1 MTLKDFITKA
11 REIHGNKYD
20 YSKVDYVNGSI
31 KVCIIDPEYGEFW
44 QKPNNHLKGCG
55 CPKRS
60 GKHVP
65 TTEEWIAKA
74 RLVHGDKYDYSKVV
88 YVDSN
93 TKVCIIDPEYGEF
106 LQTPANHLLGMGC
119 PKREQIAIDKLK
131 QAIVENFIKNARLVH
146 GDKYD
151 YSKVNYVNGKTKV
164 CIIDPDY
171 GEFWQKPNDHLKGC
185 GCSKRDVEQN
195 SEKQSLLTKAFIKRA
210 RLIHGDKYDY
220 SKVVYV
226 DSNTKVC
233 IISPELGEF
242 WQTPNDHLKG
252 CGCSKRDVEQNS
264 EKQSLLTKAFIKR
277 ARLIHGDKYDYS
289 KVVYVD
295 SNTKVCIIS
304 PELGEFWQTPIDHLL
319 CGNHDE
325 CVYTEKV
332 E

>member
-44 QKPNNHLKGCG
+44 QMPSNHLKGCG

-164 CIIDPDY
+164 CIIDPEY

-185 GCSKRDVEQN
+185 GCPKRDVEQN
-195 SEKQSLLTKAFIKRA
+195 SEEQSLLTKAFIKRA

-220 SKVVYV
+220 SKVFYV

-242 WQTPNDHLKG
+242 WQK
-252 CGCSKRDVEQNS
+252 
-264 EKQSLLTKAFIKR
+264 
-277 ARLIHGDKYDYS
+277 
-289 KVVYVD
+289 
-295 SNTKVCIIS
+295 
-304 PELGEFWQTPIDHLL
+304 PIDHLL

>member
-1 MTLKDFITKA
+1 MTLKDFIK
-11 REIHGNKYD
+11 N
-20 YSKVDYVNGSI
+20 
-31 KVCIIDPEYGEFW
+31 
-44 QKPNNHLKGCG
+44 
-55 CPKRS
+55 
-60 GKHVP
+60 
-65 TTEEWIAKA
+65 A
-74 RLVHGDKYDYSKVV
+74 RLVHGDKYDYSKVD
-88 YVDSN
+88 YVKDYI
-93 TKVCIIDPEYGEF
+93 KVCIICPEHGEF
-106 LQTPANHLLGMGC
+106 WQTPANHLLGMGC

-131 QAIVENFIKNARLVH
+131 QAIVEIFIKNARLVH

-171 GEFWQKPNDHLKGC
+171 GEFWQMPNDHLKGA
-185 GCSKRDVEQN
+185 GC
-195 SEKQSLLTKAFIKRA
+195 
-210 RLIHGDKYDY
+210 
-220 SKVVYV
+220 
-226 DSNTKVC
+226 
-233 IISPELGEF
+233 P
-242 WQTPNDHLKG
+242 
-252 CGCSKRDVEQNS
+252 KRDVEQNS

>member
-44 QKPNNHLKGCG
+44 QTPNNHLKGCG
-55 CPKRS
+55 CP
-60 GKHVP
+60 
-65 TTEEWIAKA
+65 
-74 RLVHGDKYDYSKVV
+74 
-88 YVDSN
+88 
-93 TKVCIIDPEYGEF
+93 
-106 LQTPANHLLGMGC
+106 
-119 PKREQIAIDKLK
+119 
-131 QAIVENFIKNARLVH
+131 
-146 GDKYD
+146 
-151 YSKVNYVNGKTKV
+151 
-164 CIIDPDY
+164 
-171 GEFWQKPNDHLKGC
+171 
-185 GCSKRDVEQN
+185 
-195 SEKQSLLTKAFIKRA
+195 
-210 RLIHGDKYDY
+210 
-220 SKVVYV
+220 
-226 DSNTKVC
+226 
-233 IISPELGEF
+233 
-242 WQTPNDHLKG
+242 
-252 CGCSKRDVEQNS
+252 KRDVEQNS

-325 CVYTEKV
+325 CVYAEKV

>member
-1 MTLKDFITKA
+1 MTLKDFITNA

-44 QKPNNHLKGCG
+44 QNPSNHLKGAG

-65 TTEEWIAKA
+65 TTEEWIAK
-74 RLVHGDKYDYSKVV
+74 
-88 YVDSN
+88 
-93 TKVCIIDPEYGEF
+93 
-106 LQTPANHLLGMGC
+106 
-119 PKREQIAIDKLK
+119 
-131 QAIVENFIKNARLVH
+131 ARLVH

-242 WQTPNDHLKG
+242 WQTP
-252 CGCSKRDVEQNS
+252 
-264 EKQSLLTKAFIKR
+264 
-277 ARLIHGDKYDYS
+277 
-289 KVVYVD
+289 
-295 SNTKVCIIS
+295 
-304 PELGEFWQTPIDHLL
+304 IDHLL

>member
-44 QKPNNHLKGCG
+44 QMPSNHLKGAG

-131 QAIVENFIKNARLVH
+131 QSIVENFIKKARLVH

-226 DSNTKVC
+226 N
-233 IISPELGEF
+233 G
-242 WQTPNDHLKG
+242 
-252 CGCSKRDVEQNS
+252 
-264 EKQSLLTKAFIKR
+264 
-277 ARLIHGDKYDYS
+277 
-289 KVVYVD
+289 
-295 SNTKVCIIS
+295 NTKVCIIS

-325 CVYTEKV
+325 CVYAEKV

>member
-44 QKPNNHLKGCG
+44 Q
-55 CPKRS
+55 
-60 GKHVP
+60 
-65 TTEEWIAKA
+65 
-74 RLVHGDKYDYSKVV
+74 
-88 YVDSN
+88 
-93 TKVCIIDPEYGEF
+93 
-106 LQTPANHLLGMGC
+106 TPANHLLGLGC

-146 GDKYD
+146 GNKYD
-151 YSKVNYVNGKTKV
+151 YSKVDYVNGSIKV
-164 CIIDPDY
+164 CIIDPEY

-185 GCSKRDVEQN
+185 GCPKRSGKHVPTTE
-195 SEKQSLLTKAFIKRA
+195 EWIAKA

-233 IISPELGEF
+233 IISPEYGEF
-242 WQTPNDHLKG
+242 L
-252 CGCSKRDVEQNS
+252 
-264 EKQSLLTKAFIKR
+264 
-277 ARLIHGDKYDYS
+277 
-289 KVVYVD
+289 
-295 SNTKVCIIS
+295 
-304 PELGEFWQTPIDHLL
+304 QTPIDHLL

-325 CVYTEKV
+325 CVY
-332 E
+332 

>member
-11 REIHGNKYD
+11 REIHGNTYD
-20 YSKVDYVNGSI
+20 YSKVDFVNGST
-31 KVCIIDPEYGEFW
+31 KVCIIDPLYGEFW
-44 QKPNNHLKGCG
+44 QMPSNHLKGAG
-55 CPKRS
+55 CHKRS

-65 TTEEWIAKA
+65 TTEEWIEKA
-74 RLVHGDKYDYSKVV
+74 RKLHGDKYDYSKVV
-88 YVDSN
+88 YVNSN

-131 QAIVENFIKNARLVH
+131 QSIVENFIKNARLVH

-164 CIIDPDY
+164 CIIDPEY
-171 GEFWQKPNDHLKGC
+171 GEFRQKPNDHLKGS
-185 GCSKRDVEQN
+185 GCPKRDVEQN
-195 SEKQSLLTKAFIKRA
+195 SEERSLSTRAFIKRA
-210 RLIHGDKYDY
+210 RLVHGDKYDY

-226 DSNTKVC
+226 N
-233 IISPELGEF
+233 G
-242 WQTPNDHLKG
+242 
-252 CGCSKRDVEQNS
+252 
-264 EKQSLLTKAFIKR
+264 
-277 ARLIHGDKYDYS
+277 Y
-289 KVVYVD
+289 
-295 SNTKVCIIS
+295 TKVCIIS

-325 CVYTEKV
+325 CVYAEKV